1 MLPLTSL
8 TMIDNEVKLALS
20 DPGLL
25 ATPDRTLQKRKAE
38 DDVENFAQELKR
50 LKMAMVDLQTLVLR
64 QLVQIH
70 TLQQEQGVV
79 TSPATPV
86 ATGGKSAAKEG
97 VTKEMQEKK
106 EPKEGAKYEKNG
118 YQLFVMKARP
128 QMRELAATKG
138 FSGGSVSVG

>member
-1 MLPLTSL
+1 MLPLT
-8 TMIDNEVKLALS
+8 TIDNEVKLALS

-25 ATPDRTLQKRKAE
+25 ATPEKKLQKRSAE
-38 DDVENFAQELKR
+38 ELDDVKNIAQDLKR
-50 LKMAMVDLQTLVLR
+50 LKVAMVDLQTLVLR

-70 TLQQEQGVV
+70 SLQQEQGSY
-79 TSPATPV
+79 SPATSV
-86 ATGGKSAAKEG
+86 AAGGGSVAKEG
-97 VTKEMQEKK
+97 VKKEKQEKK

-138 FSGGSVSVG
+138 FNGGSVSVG